1 MLRHNLKPVKVIPY
15 LKNFSSVSAKR
26 SAYSRH
32 PSSSKGRAKKTGFDR
47 FLVIFEKY
55 KVGASVVASVV
66 TSIGSFIYYLDC
78 KFSALDLR
86 NVEYRIQSM
95 KTEEKCEAVN
105 GNVKIFGEQ
114 VIRAETRN
122 DTRENELR
130 KTIENIRA
138 EIRAEKRW
146 F

>member
-55 KVGASVVASVV
+55 KVGASVV

>member
-1 MLRHNLKPVKVIPY
+1 MLRHNLKPVNVIPY

-55 KVGASVVASVV
+55 KVGASVV